1 MLVRAQES
9 LYAQRPRTPL
19 MLTPVVDGAVL
30 QADPLKAI
38 ADGAATDV
46 PLLIGTNRDE
56 FKLFGAHHPG
66 SSHPDERALRRRID
80 RTFRAP
86 KSPRRARDD

>member
-1 MLVRAQES
+1 
-9 LYAQRPRTPL
+9 

-38 ADGAATDV
+38 ADGAAADV

-56 FKLFGAHHPG
+56 FKFF
-66 SSHPDERALRRRID
+66 S
-80 RTFRAP
+80 
-86 KSPRRARDD
+86 ARYPWQQPP